1 MDALGDL
8 LLPNLVMLVGS
19 ALQTSAGIGFGMIS
33 VPFLGLMDLA
43 WLPAPVLQANLLLSV
58 AMVARGRGSLDLSEA
73 PPLFVGLAIGTGL
86 GATVL
91 ALIARE
97 SLGILIGVLIC
108 LVVVVSV
115 AAPPLPLTRRT
126 ILAASTVGGATGII
140 TVMHAPPLIVLYQ
153 REHPEKVRA
162 TMGAVFVTG
171 CLMALASLWVAGLY
185 GAAEVRA
192 GLVLMPGVVLGFL
205 LGRVIAGRVP
215 AVAARLAMLTV
226 ATAGGLALIVRSL

>member
-19 ALQTSAGIGFGMIS
+19 ALQTSAGIGFGMVA

-58 AMVARGRGSLDLSEA
+58 AMAARGRGAIDLSEA
-73 PPLFVGLAIGTGL
+73 PPLFIGLAIGTAI
-86 GATVL
+86 GAGIL
-91 ALIARE
+91 ALTAKE
-97 SLGILIGVLIC
+97 SLGLLIGILIC
-108 LVVVVSV
+108 LAVVASV

-153 REHPEKVRA
+153 RESPEKVRA

-185 GAAEVRA
+185 GAVEVRA
-192 GLVLMPGVVLGFL
+192 GLVLMPGVVAGFV
-205 LGRVIAGRVP
+205 LGRMIAGRVP
-215 AVAARLAMLTV
+215 VAAVRIAMLTV
-226 ATAGGLALIVRSL
+226 AAAGGLALIVRSL